1 MKFYN
6 GPFTRSDTLNMPICW
21 QTVLEQVWD
30 APYLTV
36 FFRTKTALLM
46 QIDLFSKAFSL
57 AELGML
63 GAIFPDGQNF
73 KLLFQQGDVGSSV
86 LLWGV
91 VLIFLLVF
99 GIIFFMKKKYKQRSL
114 EGGASSIKEGVNALI
129 ARNKYPG
136 VDIFRYSSSFF
147 YGGLVLALL
156 TSILAFNWT
165 TYTEAVYIPEGALE
179 LDEEIVQEPP
189 RTAEPPPPPPPPPPP
204 VIEEVPEELIEEE
217 DEPEFIDQ
225 SIEEETEVAAEP
237 VEEVKNVPPPPPP
250 PPPPAPKVE
259 EIFKVVEQMPMFPGC
274 ENSGGS
280 NDEMQACATKKMLE
294 YIYGNIKYPAIAR
307 ENGVEGTAV
316 ITFVVEKD
324 GKITDAKIVRDPGAQ
339 TGSEA
344 LRVVQTFPKWTPG
357 KQRGQPV
364 RVQFNLP
371 VKFKLE

>member
-1 MKFYN
+1 MIDFAV
-6 GPFTRSDTLNMPICW
+6 PSTTL
-21 QTVLEQVWD
+21 
-30 APYLTV
+30 
-36 FFRTKTALLM
+36 LLG
-46 QIDLFSKAFSL
+46 L
-57 AELGML
+57 LGM
-63 GAIFPDGQNF
+63 F
-73 KLLFQQGDVGSSV
+73 V
-86 LLWGV
+86 LIIAV
-91 VLIFLLVF
+91 VLGL
-99 GIIFFMKKKYKQRSL
+99 KNTYKNRDSAAL
-114 EGGASSIKEGVNALI
+114 AAKLGEGDALK
-129 ARNKYPG
+129 ARTKYPG

-156 TSILAFNWT
+156 LSILAFNWT
-165 TYTEAVYIPEGALE
+165 TYDPVVDIPDDALE
-179 LDEEIVQEPP
+179 LPDEIEVEPP

-225 SIEEETEVAAEP
+225 SVEVEEVVEAPP
-237 VEEVKNVPPPPPP
+237 VEEVKDVPPPPPP

-280 NDEMQACATKKMLE
+280 NDELQACAQKKMLE

-324 GKITDAKIVRDPGAQ
+324 GSITDARIVRDPGAQ
-339 TGSEA
+339 TGAEA
-344 LRVVQTFPKWTPG
+344 LRVVETFPTWTPG
-357 KQRGQPV
+357 KQRGKPV

-371 VKFKLE
+371 VKFRLE